1 MTWLM
6 EILKICLE
14 EQLLI
19 KDFVIKPLILLK
31 IQNMMDIKADFFQC
45 SITFLIK
52 KTSARHANKFD
63 DSLFEMKIS
72 QTKN

>member
-1 MTWLM
+1 
-6 EILKICLE
+6 
-14 EQLLI
+14 
-19 KDFVIKPLILLK
+19 
-31 IQNMMDIKADFFQC
+31 MDIKTDFLQC

-52 KTSARHANKFD
+52 KASARHANKFA

>member
-1 MTWLM
+1 MAYG
-6 EILKICLE
+6 
-14 EQLLI
+14 
-19 KDFVIKPLILLK
+19 DFKNLSRRTASDK
-31 IQNMMDIKADFFQC
+31 RFCDKALNIAKNPEYDGYQSGLSSMLYNIFDK
-45 SITFLIK
+45 K